1 MKNQYSINE
10 ILGAVDTILSEE
22 FNLREDLAQI
32 EVKNVD
38 EKNKNEK
45 TKESELPLLLKKTV
59 EYQTLILNNMVDI
72 LVLNT
77 IKK

>member
-45 TKESELPLLLKKTV
+45 TKKSELPLLLKKTV

>member
-1 MKNQYSINE
+1 MKNQYSVDE
-10 ILGAVDTILSEE
+10 ILGAVDTILSKE
-22 FNLREDLAQI
+22 FTCREDL
-32 EVKNVD
+32 
-38 EKNKNEK
+38 EKTNYVNQTLKKE

>member
-1 MKNQYSINE
+1 MKNQYSVDE
-10 ILGAVDTILSEE
+10 ILGAVDTILSKE
-22 FNLREDLAQI
+22 FTCREDL
-32 EVKNVD
+32 
-38 EKNKNEK
+38 EKTNYVNQTLKEE

>member
-38 EKNKNEK
+38 EKNKKEK

>member
-22 FNLREDLAQI
+22 FNLREDLVQI
-32 EVKNVD
+32 KVKNVD

-45 TKESELPLLLKKTV
+45 TKGSELPLLLKKTV